1 MEKVR
6 VKKETKNKIKVD
18 FERAPLWER
27 IKQKYISLHFLK
39 KAVFVIFRFI
49 LLLGISYVILYPYI
63 TSIFGSV
70 MVPSDFEDPTV
81 VLITKNFTIDQYK
94 YIITENGYFQAVLNS
109 FLMSFSVAL
118 IQTFVCAFIAYGLAK
133 FKFKGSTLIFFLVIF
148 TMMIPQD
155 VIRFAMEKF
164 FNNFATSS
172 PIGMLLNG
180 VGAIDQGFNNSP
192 VPLFMLSFTG
202 LGFRNGLFI
211 FMLRQFFKGVP
222 DELEESAYVDGS
234 NTFRTFFSIII
245 PLAIPMM
252 VTVFIFSFAWQWTD
266 NFYLGTYGMFG
277 EPFKLID
284 SIAVTPPSLQG
295 VEISKQVAE
304 QCTSAIIGTGT
315 ILIALPLIIGYV
327 FLQKKIVQGIER
339 SGIIG

>member
-6 VKKETKNKIKVD
+6 VKKETKNKIRVD
-18 FERAPLWER
+18 FERAPFWER
-27 IKQKYISLHFLK
+27 FKQKYVSLNFLK
-39 KAVFVIFRFI
+39 RAVFVIFRLI

-63 TSIFGSV
+63 TSIFGSI
-70 MVPSDFEDPTV
+70 MSPSDIEDPTV
-81 VLITKNFTIDQYK
+81 VLITKNPSIDQYK
-94 YIITENGYFQAVLNS
+94 AIITENGYFQALLNT
-109 FLMSFSVAL
+109 FLVSFSVAL

-133 FKFKGSTLIFFLVIF
+133 FKFKGSSIVFFLVIF
-148 TMMIPQD
+148 TMMVPQD
-155 VIRFAMEKF
+155 VIRFAMQTF
-164 FNNFATSS
+164 FNNFGTKS
-172 PIGMLLNG
+172 PIGMLLKG
-180 VGAIDQGFNNSP
+180 VGAMGDGLSNSP
-192 VPLFMLSFTG
+192 IPLYILSFTG

-222 DELEESAYVDGS
+222 DELEESAFVDGS

-252 VTVFIFSFAWQWTD
+252 ITVFIFSFAWQWTD
-266 NFYLGTYGMFG
+266 NFYLGATGMFG

-284 SIAVTPPSLQG
+284 SIATSTPNSLLAATTADSTG
-295 VEISKQVAE
+295 LYK
-304 QCTSAIIGTGT
+304 SAILGTAS

-339 SGIIG
+339 SGIVG